1 MPSCEGDW
9 LGGDLKMLEAIV
21 TSAIIFG
28 VIVILG
34 VDWIRYTIA
43 EIRKVGR

>member
-1 MPSCEGDW
+1 
-9 LGGDLKMLEAIV
+9 MLESIV

-34 VDWIRYTIA
+34 IDWVKYAIA